1 MAERKVISKHIPSDF
16 DPSLLPKISKPKNAQ
31 VKIRTMLPMSIRCTE
46 CGEYMG
52 QGKKFN
58 SRKETVEGETYLG
71 LKVFRFYIRCTRCA
85 SELTF
90 KTEPK
95 NSTYVAERNCVRNY
109 TPWSNTTQ
117 EDEEKEE
124 LIKQQEEYDSMKQL
138 EKRTLEMR
146 QEMEALDELD
156 ELRTISAQNQK
167 VSIDDLLEKNKSA
180 QMKERSED
188 ALLTEEDLRAIS
200 DFANSVPSSTDTIS
214 EVNAEKD
221 NLVINFKKRKL
232 DSITED
238 ENKQD
243 NGGLFA
249 DSSVVVL
256 KDSNKKAK
264 KKKKKSLSSSL
275 ASLVSSYE

>member
-1 MAERKVISKHIPSDF
+1 
-16 DPSLLPKISKPKNAQ
+16 
-31 VKIRTMLPMSIRCTE
+31 MLPMSIRCTE

-90 KTEPK
+90 KTDPK

-117 EDEEKEE
+117 DDEEREE

-138 EKRTLEMR
+138 EKKTLEMR
-146 QEMEALDELD
+146 QEMETLDELD

-167 VSIDDLLEKNKSA
+167 VNIDDLLEKNKLA
-180 QMKERSED
+180 QMKERSQD
-188 ALLTEEDLRAIS
+188 ALLTEEDLREIS
-200 DFANSVPSSTDTIS
+200 DFAHSVSSNSATIS
-214 EVNAEKD
+214 ETADTTNIERDD

-232 DSITED
+232 LDQS
-238 ENKQD
+238 ENKQE
-243 NGGLFA
+243 NGLFA
-249 DSSVVVL
+249 DSSIVVWR
-256 KDSNKKAK
+256 DSGTKRAK
-264 KKKKKSLSSSL
+264 KKKKKTSSSSL
-275 ASLVSSYE
+275 ASLVSNYE